1 MIKLKKF
8 LFITHLSP
16 VSIRSSLRQELI
28 ETMQQS
34 LYNQSYTHWKALW
47 IGEKEFYDGKI
58 KEVQITQ
65 KGDLSL
71 IYQRKDV
78 LDYINDCDYII
89 KLDDDDIILPNTLEI
104 ASKLDFDIYCDKYHT
119 FYDISSGYLTQ
130 QKRHWIASTCI
141 HKKDNALTH
150 QNGGQRADN
159 FINSIFYGEHGK
171 DWIAFYKNKK
181 IVYANKD
188 TPVYVRVLSP
198 TSITAGAK
206 IFPVKSIN
214 DIDITQYYKYLKHF
228 GAWNQLR
235 LKQFEIFRQKLQQS
249 WESFAR
255 AKQIPIQGIS
265 MFQKLKSKIK
275 SYLHD

>member
-1 MIKLKKF
+1 MKIF

-16 VSIRSSLRQELI
+16 KSIRSSLRQGLI
-28 ETMQQS
+28 DTMQQS

-47 IGEKEFYDGKI
+47 IGEKEYCDDKI
-58 KEVQITQ
+58 KEVAVTQ

-78 LDYINDCDYII
+78 IEYINDCDYII

-104 ASKLDFDIYCDKYHT
+104 ASNLDFDMYCDEYHT
-119 FYDISSGYLTQ
+119 FYDISSGCLTQ
-130 QKRHWIASTCI
+130 QKRNWIASTCI
-141 HKKDNALTH
+141 HKKEYAFIH
-150 QNGGQRADN
+150 QNGFEKTSN

-181 IVYANKD
+181 IVYANKNM
-188 TPVYVRVLSP
+188 PVYVRVLSP

-214 DIDITQYYKYLKHF
+214 DININQYYKYLKQF
-228 GAWNQLR
+228 GVWDQLS
-235 LKQFEIFRQKLQQS
+235 LKQFEIFKQKLEQS
-249 WESFAR
+249 WEYFAN
-255 AKQIPIQGIS
+255 AKQKPIQGIS
-265 MFQKLKSKIK
+265 KFQKLKSKIK
-275 SYLHD
+275 KLFT